1 MQLILLIH
9 SEYTIAS
16 VASPCFMAAYK
27 LVNKVTV
34 VEECH
39 APLEGHTGLLKALS
53 IGVAADAD

>member
-1 MQLILLIH
+1 
-9 SEYTIAS
+9 
-16 VASPCFMAAYK
+16 MAAYK